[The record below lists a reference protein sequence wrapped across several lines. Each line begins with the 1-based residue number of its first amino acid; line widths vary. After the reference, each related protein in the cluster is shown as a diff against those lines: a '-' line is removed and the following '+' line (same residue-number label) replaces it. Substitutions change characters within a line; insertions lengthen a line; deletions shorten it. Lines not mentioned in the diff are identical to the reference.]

1 MKNYDEKAPSKHI
14 MYLDA
19 NNMYG
24 WAIESL
30 ITKWRLQIV
39 NGKLI
44 NNIDLATYKEDS
56 KKGMI
61 LEVDIEYPQKLHN
74 CHNDSP

>member
-1 MKNYDEKAPSKHI
+1 

-19 NNMYG
+19 NNMYS
-24 WAIESL
+24 WAIDSV

-39 NGKLI
+39 NGKY
-44 NNIDLATYKEDS
+44 NIDIGSYKEDG

-61 LEVDIEYPQKLHN
+61 LEVDLEYPQKLHN